1 MTPAFDSPVFRYG
14 FLPHHSFRVCST
26 LHPDLLAPHIVK
38 RLAIFPLGPC
48 FFVASLPVCI
58 SPYTV
63 LPLSFGQLSCVR
75 ILVGSTV
82 FYFRPLFSTCHLA
95 YVRLIHSRLCSFTL

>member
-63 LPLSFGQLSCVR
+63 LPHPFLSDSFLAFVFWSGLPCSIFAPCFQLV
-75 ILVGSTV
+75 IWPT
-82 FYFRPLFSTCHLA
+82 
-95 YVRLIHSRLCSFTL
+95 YV